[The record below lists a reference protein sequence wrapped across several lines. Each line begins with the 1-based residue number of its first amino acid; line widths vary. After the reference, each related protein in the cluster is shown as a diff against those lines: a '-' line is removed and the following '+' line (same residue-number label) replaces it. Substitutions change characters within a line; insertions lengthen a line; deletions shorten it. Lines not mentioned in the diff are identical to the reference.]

1 MDFSELLS
9 CEGCGTS
16 ASPPKDEYCLGLGM
30 TSNLSLNKIVP
41 LHPDVFKEGHDVDGV
56 LVSHL
61 FQHAVQHYVGAR
73 PSHSGAVEHK

>member
-1 MDFSELLS
+1 MSQFSV
-9 CEGCGTS
+9 
-16 ASPPKDEYCLGLGM
+16 LGLGM